1 MPRAELM
8 VYLTKFIRITPAG
21 MEIMV
26 RIIGISLLMKIPV
39 APLVLIRSKFFPDDW
54 FMFGET
60 FQIAVQK
67 QVPAHPADAV

>member
-1 MPRAELM
+1 M

-39 APLVLIRSKFFPDDW
+39 APLERNTGFW
-54 FMFGET
+54 T
-60 FQIAVQK
+60 QA
-67 QVPAHPADAV
+67 